1 MTVTHNGVESG
12 NGVLSVE
19 EAVFDSLCRA
29 EIVVGRDGS
38 TR

>member
-12 NGVLSVE
+12 DGVLSVE
-19 EAVFDSLCRA
+19 EAGLDSLCQV
-29 EIVVGRDGS
+29 EIVVGRDGN

>member
-19 EAVFDSLCRA
+19 EAVLDSPCQV
-29 EIVVGRDGS
+29 EIVVGRDGN